1 MHTAVRPLCFRIFS
15 AVIAEILTF
24 SGASWAQTQDQS
36 APTEKASPSSA
47 PQKPVHKP
55 HTVIINDP
63 IVRLATPSSRPAAGP
78 AAPAPEAAAAKES
91 PATAEDATQKKAEI
105 AALEK
110 QIKEKQQK
118 VELLMRLFV
127 ADEQAFLK
135 NPVSLSE
142 DPVTRER
149 LRYEQDELHWETAEV
164 ARLRAQLNALKSATE
179 R

>member
-1 MHTAVRPLCFRIFS
+1 
-15 AVIAEILTF
+15 
-24 SGASWAQTQDQS
+24 
-36 APTEKASPSSA
+36 
-47 PQKPVHKP
+47 VHKP

-63 IVRLATPSSRPAAGP
+63 IVRLAAPSSRPAVGPGAP
-78 AAPAPEAAAAKES
+78 AAEAAAAKES
-91 PATAEDATQKKAEI
+91 PATGEDGTQKKAEI

-135 NPVSLSE
+135 NPVSPSE

-164 ARLRAQLNALKSATE
+164 ARLRAQLDALKSATE
-179 R
+179 H